1 MSDMTLQAVKRR
13 KKRRDRWM
21 PGNAAELLRRGATV
35 AAQVLPGFLLSFAE
49 VLGMPAGMQAGWLA
63 AMAVMGESLLLPSCG
78 CALAF
83 AARLL
88 WGLPLRLEQL
98 ITLGLMLLSPAV
110 LFRKGAW
117 LMMGWT
123 ALALL
128 PTAVRGALS
137 GTAAEALQAMGCMA
151 LSTLSAPLFLR
162 GIRAVRSGRCM
173 DGTESRV
180 AVGYAAGML
189 LCGGGRMLLLGLNV
203 GVTGAA
209 LGTLCLGMFLG
220 VAAGT
225 VGGMTAGL
233 VLALD
238 GLPVSLSVALSV
250 GGFLAGM
257 VQGLGRRWLTCLSF
271 ALGCGLTMVLS
282 GGMVRGG
289 AEAVGVSALALA
301 LCSRSAAEGLQRFFR
316 RFLDTRPSA
325 GDAYAAEALAEWEKT
340 VEAMAGAAP
349 MPGADEEERTGAWWK
364 EHLCCACPD
373 DNTCPCMLGEK
384 ARRQAET
391 VWATREEDDEAFA
404 EALENLRGLGC
415 ARLYHLREGMT
426 LLRARDAESV
436 RQTRR
441 ARYQRDMLVTHLTA
455 MAGAARRFAQMSSG
469 ESWWD
474 QLSADRLRRRL
485 SELAYPATLIYARRV
500 EGHAQVAFELH
511 RTAEAA
517 RQAEELRVMASQVLD
532 IPMET
537 ARIDDERVLLRETPL
552 WSVEAGMAACGLD
565 GGTENGDTYWLGR
578 LGDGRY
584 LAALSDGMGHGKC
597 ARKESAETV
606 TLLRL
611 CLEAGY
617 TRPQALTA
625 VNGMMLLASGGERF
639 STVDIAAIDLWTG
652 HAALDKLGAAAGRLV
667 RGRNMMDLTG
677 DALPL
682 GILETVESRTSL
694 VRLRD
699 GDELWLMTDGVE
711 DAFGDKAALDEAI
724 RMATSEKTAQAEAE
738 GLLRMAKEASAEGRK
753 DDMTVLVMRMT
764 RPGNTISGENTVQF
778 S

>member
-1 MSDMTLQAVKRR
+1 
-13 KKRRDRWM
+13 
-21 PGNAAELLRRGATV
+21 
-35 AAQVLPGFLLSFAE
+35 
-49 VLGMPAGMQAGWLA
+49 
-63 AMAVMGESLLLPSCG
+63 
-78 CALAF
+78 
-83 AARLL
+83 
-88 WGLPLRLEQL
+88 
-98 ITLGLMLLSPAV
+98 
-110 LFRKGAW
+110 
-117 LMMGWT
+117 
-123 ALALL
+123 
-128 PTAVRGALS
+128 
-137 GTAAEALQAMGCMA
+137 
-151 LSTLSAPLFLR
+151 
-162 GIRAVRSGRCM
+162 
-173 DGTESRV
+173 
-180 AVGYAAGML
+180 
-189 LCGGGRMLLLGLNV
+189 
-203 GVTGAA
+203 
-209 LGTLCLGMFLG
+209 
-220 VAAGT
+220 
-225 VGGMTAGL
+225 
-233 VLALD
+233 
-238 GLPVSLSVALSV
+238 
-250 GGFLAGM
+250 
-257 VQGLGRRWLTCLSF
+257 
-271 ALGCGLTMVLS
+271 MVLS

-289 AEAVGVSALALA
+289 AAAVGVSALALA
-301 LCSRSAAEGLQRFFR
+301 LCSRSAAEELQRFFR

-340 VEAMAGAAP
+340 VDAMAGAAP
-349 MPGADEEERTGAWWK
+349 MPGSDDEERTGAWWK

-373 DNTCPCMLGEK
+373 DSTCPCMLGEK

-391 VWATREEDDEAFA
+391 VWAMRGEDDETFA

-474 QLSADRLRRRL
+474 QMSADRLHRRL

-500 EGHAQVAFELH
+500 EGHAQAAFELH

-639 STVDIAAIDLWTG
+639 STVDMAAIDLWTG

-667 RGRNMMDLTG
+667 RGRSMMDLTG

-724 RMATSEKTAQAEAE
+724 RLAISEKTAQAEAE
-738 GLLRMAKEASAEGRK
+738 GLLRLAKEASAEGRK
-753 DDMTVLVMRMT
+753 DDMTVLVMRIT
-764 RPGNTISGENTVQF
+764 RPGHTISGENTVQF